1 MIALANAP
9 VSYGVFELGAH
20 EGARLPGPEDIAE
33 MVAAA
38 GYAGVDSGP
47 VGMFGRGEELRSR
60 LRRHGLSL
68 AGGWVDLPFADDAAF
83 GDAVASYKQ
92 ALEFFAEAAAINA
105 DMPPK
110 PTLACS
116 GSAERKAN
124 PGGGPGLGLTSA
136 QWDHYAAN
144 VQRAAEIASAYGLE
158 PTFHHHACTYVET
171 PAEIDELLARTS
183 VDAWCLMSMCSRNG
197 VRVPQLFCS
206 RNLVPQGEGFVLGGD
221 DEGLLDPVDVAGQVR
236 WVGLGVEHL

>member
-9 VSYGVFELGAH
+9 VRYGVFELGAH
-20 EGARLPGPEDIAE
+20 KGARLPGPEDIAE

-158 PTFHHHACTYVET
+158 PTFHHHACTYVESNWSGHLRL
-171 PAEIDELLARTS
+171 PGVSGGELGKGVES
-183 VDAWCLMSMCSRNG
+183 VDAVFRGGGAVSYTHLRAHETG
-197 VRVPQLFCS
+197 
-206 RNLVPQGEGFVLGGD
+206 RNLVC
-221 DEGLLDPVDVAGQVR
+221 R
-236 WVGLGVEHL
+236 